1 MAESRPMISP
11 LALKACMISLTMTPG
26 ATRCRNAK
34 KNKKAGMLHMSQR
47 SRGGR
52 SSTRRLD
59 ALEYRAV
66 LDEDAAALVGAP
78 HALDVVMVLGETL
91 AVLLVGG
98 EAPAGDEGQG
108 GVGGAGEPGG
118 QPVPDELAPAAR
130 DDAAQSPRVPLEV
143 VSLPRVD
150 RVANAQCDH
159 GVCSSHRMLKT
170 FLSCARPAGVTTTAR
185 VPRTRRTQPR
195 SRARLASALP
205 TPPATW
211 GRRSLPPRPR
221 APPR

>member
-52 SSTRRLD
+52 STRRLD
-59 ALEYRAV
+59 ALEHRAV

-78 HALDVVMVLGETL
+78 HALDVVVVLGETL

-98 EAPAGDEGQG
+98 ETREVDEGEG

-118 QPVPDELAPAAR
+118 QPVSDELA
-130 DDAAQSPRVPLEV
+130 S
-143 VSLPRVD
+143 
-150 RVANAQCDH
+150 
-159 GVCSSHRMLKT
+159 
-170 FLSCARPAGVTTTAR
+170 
-185 VPRTRRTQPR
+185 
-195 SRARLASALP
+195 
-205 TPPATW
+205 
-211 GRRSLPPRPR
+211 
-221 APPR
+221 

>member
-26 ATRCRNAK
+26 ATRWRNAK

-59 ALEYRAV
+59 ALEHRAV

-78 HALDVVMVLGETL
+78 HALDVVVVLGEPL
-91 AVLLVGG
+91 AVLLVGS
-98 EAPAGDEGQG
+98 EAREVDEGEG
-108 GVGGAGEPGG
+108 GVGGAGKPGG
-118 QPVPDELAPAAR
+118 QPVPDELAAAAR

-143 VSLPRVD
+143 VPLPRVD
-150 RVANAQCDH
+150 RVANAQRDH
-159 GVCSSHRMLKT
+159 DV
-170 FLSCARPAGVTTTAR
+170 
-185 VPRTRRTQPR
+185 
-195 SRARLASALP
+195 
-205 TPPATW
+205 
-211 GRRSLPPRPR
+211 
-221 APPR
+221 